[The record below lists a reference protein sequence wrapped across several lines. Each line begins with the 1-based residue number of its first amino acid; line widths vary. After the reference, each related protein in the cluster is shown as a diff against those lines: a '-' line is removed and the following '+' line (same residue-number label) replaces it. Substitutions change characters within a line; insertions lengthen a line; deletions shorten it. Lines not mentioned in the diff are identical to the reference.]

1 MRNGF
6 DFADIVDEVVTR
18 AVGEVSTAEDVISA
32 RRSIY
37 MVLDEWHALQYN
49 TWRVKTRD
57 YGFSPGAAVIQLP
70 VEVDDIMAATVVQEA
85 GADTETPLRRMSEAE
100 YANLSNKDTA
110 GKPSQYRLRRTEP
123 PVLTLYPTGQVG
135 RPGVVRLTY
144 IERPAVFD
152 RFDNNIDAPGRWLR
166 PLIYGA
172 AADLAAKNPE
182 RAGERYAILAQQY
195 QAALAVALPNDRD
208 RTDFRMRIG

>member
-6 DFADIVDEVVTR
+6 DFADIMDEVLTR
-18 AVGEVSTAEDVISA
+18 ALGETTTAEDVTAA

-49 TWRVKTRD
+49 TWRVAVRD
-57 YGFSPGAAVIQLP
+57 FGYTPGAAVIQLP
-70 VEVDDIMAATVVQEA
+70 TEVDDIMAATVVQ
-85 GADTETPLRRMSEAE
+85 DTGSDIETPLRRMTEAE
-100 YANLSNKDTA
+100 YANLSNKDTP

-123 PVLTLYPTGQVG
+123 PVMTLYPTGQVG
-135 RPGVVRLTY
+135 RPGTVRITY
-144 IERPAVFD
+144 IKRPEMFD
-152 RFDNNIDAPGRWLR
+152 RYDNNVDAPGRWLR

-182 RAGERYAILAQQY
+182 RAGERLAILTEQY
-195 QAALAVALPNDRD
+195 RAALVLALPNDRD

>member
-18 AVGEVSTAEDVISA
+18 ALGETSTAEDIISA

-49 TWRVKTRD
+49 TWRVSVRD
-57 YGFSPGAAVIQLP
+57 FGYWPGAAVIQLP
-70 VEVDDIMAATVVQEA
+70 TDVDDIIAATVVQDS
-85 GADTETPLRRMSEAE
+85 GSDIETPLRRITEAE
-100 YANLSNKDTA
+100 YANLSNKNTP
-110 GKPSQYRLRRTEP
+110 GKPSRYRLRRTEP
-123 PVLTLYPTGQVG
+123 PVMTLYPTGQVG
-135 RPGVVRLTY
+135 RPGMIRITY
-144 IERPAVFD
+144 IKRPEVFD
-152 RFDNNIDAPGRWLR
+152 RFDNNVDAPGRWLR

-182 RAGERYAILAQQY
+182 RAGERLNILPKQY
-195 QAALAVALPNDRD
+195 ESALLLALPNDRD